1 MNERIRIN
9 REGGK
14 SRQLLNL
21 EPVVR
26 VVYSGVET
34 ERAGEIER
42 AIQQL
47 IDRMGMDVEEKSGK
61 CIILQLNLLS

>member
-26 VVYSGVET
+26 VVHSGVE
-34 ERAGEIER
+34 RRGR
-42 AIQQL
+42 
-47 IDRMGMDVEEKSGK
+47 VK
-61 CIILQLNLLS
+61 LNAQYNN